1 MVQEILINFI
11 APLFYKVL
19 YMSIIGSIVGII
31 IYFIRN
37 LFDKKM
43 SGKSKCI
50 LWSLVLLTL
59 LVPVRF
65 ELKSDYGI
73 MENNFVDRVEE
84 IKYIANYEYSANEAT
99 LDNSEFEN
107 IESQEPLKQIPD
119 ANDKANTYKMPLQV
133 RIKNVIIPSIWLVG
147 LIFILFIFYRAK
159 RKIIKATTNKVYR
172 EERLEEI
179 LEEAKKQ
186 LNIKANVNLVL
197 QKHKRV
203 PSIFGVINPSILITE
218 ELLQEENQTIK
229 YIFLHELSH
238 YKRKDL
244 LFNYILLIVLSFHW
258 FNPVIWFLFNKIRQ
272 DIEIGADELASKSLT
287 KAQKKEYG
295 MVLINLLRKQTE
307 ENYATNLLCMSDTG
321 KNMERRIGMIKRKT
335 KGTVI
340 SICVLVVV
348 ILLVVGIVF
357 VKTSNTEENLDNSM
371 ANITNVEN
379 SVINESISEEE
390 RQAMTD
396 YINRI
401 CNRYAGSLLPEF
413 DNINNIK
420 EEEKYWIYYQLEA
433 RTPAIYVEE
442 PYQYEFGFSTKA
454 EIEEDLKNIF
464 GENFN
469 INIEKDLQTDEGMLN
484 IYYNKERDVYEF
496 MPTGWDCSIWHVID
510 YVKKEGNTYKV
521 KVIEYM
527 EADDFEEKYTDNK
540 YLLIYNSDDYRK
552 AGKLLGV
559 EEIFKIEQ
567 SKVGIDTNMS
577 PVINNEVLKRKDEFV
592 SYTITIEKN
601 SDGVFI
607 VKSIER

>member
-1 MVQEILINFI
+1 MVQEIVINFI

-31 IYFIRN
+31 IYLIRN

-197 QKHKRV
+197 QKYKRV
-203 PSIFGVINPSILITE
+203 PSIFGVLNPSILITE

-244 LFNYILLIVLSFHW
+244 LFNYILLIALSVHW

>member
-1 MVQEILINFI
+1 MVQEIVINFI

-31 IYFIRN
+31 IYLIRN

-107 IESQEPLKQIPD
+107 IESQEPLKQRPD
-119 ANDKANTYKMPLQV
+119 TNDKANTYKMPLQV

-197 QKHKRV
+197 QKYKRV
-203 PSIFGVINPSILITE
+203 PSIFGVLNPSILITE

-244 LFNYILLIVLSFHW
+244 LFNYILLIALSVHW

>member
-59 LVPVRF
+59 LIPVRF
-65 ELKSDYGI
+65 ELKSDYEI

-99 LDNSEFEN
+99 LDNIEFEN

-197 QKHKRV
+197 QKYKRV
-203 PSIFGVINPSILITE
+203 PSIFGVLNPSILITE

-244 LFNYILLIVLSFHW
+244 LFNYILLIALSVHW
-258 FNPVIWFLFNKIRQ
+258 FNPIIWFLFNKIRQ
-272 DIEIGADELASKSLT
+272 DIEIGADELASKNLT
-287 KAQKKEYG
+287 KVQKKEYG
-295 MVLINLLRKQTE
+295 MVLINLLRNQTE

-335 KGTVI
+335 KGTAI

-601 SDGVFI
+601 SDGAFI
-607 VKSIER
+607 VKSIQR